1 MNQEVNEI
9 NNSQSNP
16 ILDIVNELQSKLN
29 ESNANSNDINNN
41 TNNNAINNKDLSG
54 LDLSKM
60 LETLKNTNNNSNN
73 INNSNTNN
81 GLGLNLDLNSIMN
94 FQKAITSINQTDPR
108 QELLTSLKPFL
119 RETRK
124 KNIDN
129 YITLLGV
136 MKAINLFTNK
146 DRD

>member
-1 MNQEVNEI
+1 MNEEINEI
-9 NNSQSNP
+9 NGSSNNP

-29 ESNANSNDINNN
+29 EPNNTTN
-41 TNNNAINNKDLSG
+41 TNNNNNTKNADLSG
-54 LDLSKM
+54 LDIPKM
-60 LETLKNTNNNSNN
+60 LEMLKNTNNNSSNN
-73 INNSNTNN
+73 KNTSNTNN
-81 GLGLNLDLNSIMN
+81 SSLLNLDLNSIMN
-94 FQKAITSINQTDPR
+94 LKNAITSINQTDPR

-136 MKAINLFTNK
+136 MKAINLFTSK

>member
-1 MNQEVNEI
+1 MNEQINEI
-9 NNSQSNP
+9 TNPSNNP

-29 ESNANSNDINNN
+29 DSNQ
-41 TNNNAINNKDLSG
+41 TNVNNNKDLSG
-54 LDLSKM
+54 LDISKM
-60 LETLKNTNNNSNN
+60 LEILKNTNNNSNN
-73 INNSNTNN
+73 MNTNN
-81 GLGLNLDLNSIMN
+81 SSGLNLDLNSIMN
-94 FQKAITSINQTDPR
+94 FQKIMTSINQTDPR

>member
-1 MNQEVNEI
+1 MNEEINEI
-9 NNSQSNP
+9 NSSQNNP
-16 ILDIVNELQSKLN
+16 ILDIVNELQTKLN
-29 ESNANSNDINNN
+29 EPNNN
-41 TNNNAINNKDLSG
+41 PINNKDLSG
-54 LDLSKM
+54 LDIPKM
-60 LETLKNTNNNSNN
+60 LEMLKKTDNSNK
-73 INNSNTNN
+73 SNTNN
-81 GLGLNLDLNSIMN
+81 FFGQNMDLNSIIN
-94 FQKAITSINQTDPR
+94 FQKAINSINQTDPR

-136 MKAINLFTNK
+136 MKAINLFNNK

>member
-1 MNQEVNEI
+1 MNEEINEI
-9 NNSQSNP
+9 NSSQNNP
-16 ILDIVNELQSKLN
+16 ILDIVNELQTKLN
-29 ESNANSNDINNN
+29 EPNNN
-41 TNNNAINNKDLSG
+41 PINNKDLSG
-54 LDLSKM
+54 LDIPKM
-60 LETLKNTNNNSNN
+60 LEMLKKTDNSNK
-73 INNSNTNN
+73 SNTNN
-81 GLGLNLDLNSIMN
+81 LFGQNMDLNSIIN
-94 FQKAITSINQTDPR
+94 FQKAINSINQTDPR

-136 MKAINLFTNK
+136 MKAINLFNNK